1 MTKHLPAIKYTSRDF
16 DSIKEDLV
24 SYAKRYYPRTFKD
37 FNEAGFGAMMLDT
50 VAYVGDV
57 LSFYLDYSVNES
69 FLDTA
74 AEYDNVLKLGRQ
86 MGFRFG
92 GNPTSYGIATFYVI
106 VPANASG
113 LGPDVDYI
121 PMMKRLSS
129 FTALNGAG
137 FLLNENVN
145 FTNPGNKIVVARV
158 NETTGLP
165 THYAIQA
172 YGRVISGR
180 LREEI
185 ITVGDHQQFL
195 KVELET
201 ENISEIISVDDQEG
215 SEYFQVD
222 FLSQDVIYKAV
233 ANRGANNDV
242 TPSLLKPFVVP
253 RRFTVERE
261 AVLTFLQFGAGSE
274 RDTTSD
280 PLIDPSTVVLKIYGR
295 DYISAPSFDPS
306 NLLGT
311 DKLGISP
318 ANTKLRV
325 VSRTNDITNVNVTSD
340 GLTEVNQAMFVFDD
354 EANLDPTITNEVRA
368 SVEINNDEPLVG
380 DVTLP
385 TSDELK
391 VRMYDVFATQ
401 NRAVTAQDYKS
412 MAYSMPKEFGA
423 LKRVNLI
430 QDPDSFKRNLNMYV
444 IAEDPNQLLITAN
457 SSIKN
462 NLKMW
467 LNQGRMV
474 NDTVDILDAIIINIG
489 IDFVIKGDLD
499 TNRFLLLER
508 SVTALR
514 NAYRKTFDI
523 GEPFFIT
530 NIYKIL
536 QNVEGIME
544 VLSVKITQKTG
555 ANYADAFFD
564 MDSRTSADGKY
575 IDVPKNV
582 VLEVKYPDAD
592 ILGSIK

>member
-50 VAYVGDV
+50 VAYVGDI

-280 PLIDPSTVVLKIYGR
+280 PLIDPSTVVLKVYGR